1 MKPQIWPV
9 IHVDNLE
16 DTLEDVQLVQDSGC
30 DGVFLISMKG
40 EDEELK
46 LIAGAVRT
54 QFPEFR
60 IGINMLS
67 TDALNGL
74 QVAAG
79 LDLDAVWSDCP
90 GVNSQGTNTIAMEVG
105 RFISETAT
113 PIFFGSV
120 AFKYQP
126 HEPEPAVAAAIAHGL
141 GMIPTTSGEGTGKPP
156 SAEKLKAMRAAGRPL
171 AVASGISSENVLEL
185 GKYVTHI
192 LIASSINTNDRLDK
206 AKLCEFMAVVN
217 THLW

>member
-40 EDEELK
+40 EDEELMS
-46 LIAGAVRT
+46 IAGVVRK
-54 QFPEFR
+54 QFPKFKV
-60 IGINMLS
+60 GVNFLS
-67 TDALNGL
+67 
-74 QVAAG
+74 
-79 LDLDAVWSDCP
+79 LDAYEAFLEARKMRLDATWADRP
-90 GVNSQGTNTIAMEVG
+90 GVNSEGMDSGAKA
-105 RFISETAT
+105 ISGVLQAT
-113 PIFFGSV
+113 PGHLFFASV

-126 HEPEPAVAAAIAHGL
+126 HEQNPLVAASLAHYL

-156 SAEKLKAMRAAGRPL
+156 SAWKLKHMTSLGTPL

-185 GKYVTHI
+185 GKYVAHI
-192 LIASSINTNDRLDK
+192 LIASSINTHDRLDK
-206 AKLCEFMAVVN
+206 IKLTEFMEKVN
-217 THLW
+217 GHLW